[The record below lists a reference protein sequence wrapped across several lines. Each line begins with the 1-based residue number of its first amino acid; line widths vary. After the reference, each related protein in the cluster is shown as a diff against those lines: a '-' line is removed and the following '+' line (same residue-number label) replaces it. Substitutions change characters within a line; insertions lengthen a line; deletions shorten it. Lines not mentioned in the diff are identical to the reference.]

1 VICLSED
8 ETRFQWSFQK
18 SINVDGIPFLID
30 ELYEENGE
38 PDLDELE
45 EDFNLRFDI
54 IKSAGVADNQ
64 RPFARTIY
72 FIKEDLKIL
81 NDDYTLK
88 EGLLERCDEKEI
100 YSLIY
105 EKAYE
110 NYIPF
115 RMMIDIFRTSDKK
128 KYGWDEF
135 KSILS
140 NEMVVKAKT
149 DFPKNLKEK
158 RNRVDG
164 SIYRWEIDDPSLN
177 RLVELGRLLGICSFQ
192 VKNHVRF
199 VSEFDIAEKKTVDFE
214 ELIDLIKR
222 YRPGLDHTDIIS
234 IDEIYDIGE
243 KESIPTG
250 VIEDAILSEK
260 KRKYE
265 FFSGKSKGEENHID
279 VNGKKKFSIRF
290 KEEAF
295 I

>member
-1 VICLSED
+1 
-8 ETRFQWSFQK
+8 
-18 SINVDGIPFLID
+18 
-30 ELYEENGE
+30 
-38 PDLDELE
+38 
-45 EDFNLRFDI
+45 
-54 IKSAGVADNQ
+54 
-64 RPFARTIY
+64 
-72 FIKEDLKIL
+72 
-81 NDDYTLK
+81 
-88 EGLLERCDEKEI
+88 
-100 YSLIY
+100 LIY